1 MRGRSPTH
9 TLVRTRTGASSRTS
23 TLLFLL
29 LLLSLLGGGL
39 HTASAKPTDDC
50 PGVDGDSQHDR
61 TGCPDS
67 DGDGWSDPDGNWT
80 VDDGA
85 DAFVKE
91 VTQWADSDGDGF
103 GDNQDPDAEL
113 IDHFPANNG
122 LHRALISVGC
132 NPPDHTIVRSDS
144 KTAHFD
150 CTVRNEVGHTVRI
163 YVGWDTIPGITISE
177 KPTVLY
183 LSAKGSG
190 GDVAE
195 IRLSFKGTESG
206 LSGGD
211 LVLTESSDPQ
221 PLYSIGLPVLIEE
234 PALKPSTS
242 TNRPSVDLS
251 PVESA
256 VGDFAGWA
264 SAETGRNVT
273 VQQAAA
279 ILLLVPLLLLVA
291 GRRTHVVVQRKRS
304 EKSALMEEEANEE
317 ERERREAEEKEQP
330 NEKSIEEMAAVDDA
344 TPTGPKRG
352 VKGAEGKVLED
363 GMFDVIVGEF
373 DMPDDPGDS
382 FNVRSEMIDD
392 SEIAGELWSE
402 ESDEEQDDDEST
414 VAGKHRA
421 KKRSDERIED
431 DVDDSPGPKPTKKSG
446 KKSKKTTAKKPKS
459 KQADAEHASEK
470 PKPKKKRKQGGK
482 KRPKGKVGHTRGPG
496 IDL

>member
-1 MRGRSPTH
+1 
-9 TLVRTRTGASSRTS
+9 
-23 TLLFLL
+23 
-29 LLLSLLGGGL
+29 
-39 HTASAKPTDDC
+39 
-50 PGVDGDSQHDR
+50 
-61 TGCPDS
+61 
-67 DGDGWSDPDGNWT
+67 
-80 VDDGA
+80 
-85 DAFVKE
+85 
-91 VTQWADSDGDGF
+91 
-103 GDNQDPDAEL
+103 
-113 IDHFPANNG
+113 
-122 LHRALISVGC
+122 
-132 NPPDHTIVRSDS
+132 
-144 KTAHFD
+144 
-150 CTVRNEVGHTVRI
+150 VRI
-163 YVGWDTIPGITISE
+163 YVGWDTTPGITISE

-206 LSGGD
+206 LSGGN
-211 LVLTESSDPQ
+211 LVLTESSDAQ
-221 PLYSIGLPVLIEE
+221 PLYSIGLPVLVEE

-264 SAETGRNVT
+264 STETGRNVT

-279 ILLLVPLLLLVA
+279 ILLLVPLLLVVV
-291 GRRTHVVVQRKRS
+291 GRRTHGVVQRKRS
-304 EKSALMEEEANEE
+304 EKAALEEAAANEE
-317 ERERREAEEKEQP
+317 ERERREAEEKEKP

-352 VKGAEGKVLED
+352 VKGAEGKVLDD

-382 FNVRSEMIDD
+382 FNVRSEMIDA

-402 ESDEEQDDDEST
+402 ESDEEQEDDERT

-431 DVDDSPGPKPTKKSG
+431 DKDDSPDSKPTKKSG
-446 KKSKKTTAKKPKS
+446 KKTGNKPKKSSARKPKS
-459 KQADAEHASEK
+459 KRADAEQAPAK
-470 PKPKKKRKQGGK
+470 PQPKKKRQQGGK

>member
-1 MRGRSPTH
+1 M
-9 TLVRTRTGASSRTS
+9 
-23 TLLFLL
+23 FLL

-39 HTASAKPTDDC
+39 HTASAKSTDDC
-50 PGVDGDSQHDR
+50 PGVDGDSRHDR

-67 DGDGWSDPDGNWT
+67 DGDGWSDPDANWT

-91 VTQWADSDGDGF
+91 VTQWADSDGDGY

-113 IDHFPANNG
+113 IDHFPANRN
-122 LHRALISVGC
+122 LHRALLSVGC
-132 NPPDHTIVRSDS
+132 NPPDHTIVRSNS

-150 CTVRNEVGHTVRI
+150 CTVRNEVEHTVRI
-163 YVGWDTIPGITISE
+163 YVVWDTTPGITISE

-211 LVLTESSDPQ
+211 LVLSESSEPQ
-221 PLYSIGLPVLIEE
+221 PLYSIGLPVLVEE
-234 PALKPSTS
+234 PAPKPSTYS
-242 TNRPSVDLS
+242 NRPSVDLS

-264 SAETGRNVT
+264 SAETGRTVT

-279 ILLLVPLLLLVA
+279 ILLLVPLLLVVV

-304 EKSALMEEEANEE
+304 EKAALKEEAANED
-317 ERERREAEEKEQP
+317 ERARREAEEKEKP
-330 NEKSIEEMAAVDDA
+330 NEKSIEEMAAVED
-344 TPTGPKRG
+344 TTSKGPKRG
-352 VKGAEGKVLED
+352 VKGAEGKVLSE

-382 FNVRSEMIDD
+382 FNVRSEMIDA

-402 ESDEEQDDDEST
+402 ESDEEQEDDERT

-431 DVDDSPGPKPTKKSG
+431 DEDDSPGPKPTKKSG
-446 KKSKKTTAKKPKS
+446 KKTGRKSKKSTAGKPKS
-459 KQADAEHASEK
+459 KRADAEQAPAK
-470 PKPKKKRKQGGK
+470 PQPKKKRQQGGK

>member
-1 MRGRSPTH
+1 M
-9 TLVRTRTGASSRTS
+9 LM
-23 TLLFLL
+23 FLM

-39 HTASAKPTDDC
+39 HTASAKPPDDC
-50 PGVDGDSQHDR
+50 PGVDGDSRHDR

-67 DGDGWSDPDGNWT
+67 DGDGWSDPDADWT
-80 VDDGA
+80 AGDGA

-91 VTQWADSDGDGF
+91 VTQWADSDGDGY

-113 IDHFPANNG
+113 IDHFPDNRD
-122 LHRALISVGC
+122 LHRALLSVGC

-144 KTAHFD
+144 KTAYFD
-150 CTVRNEVGHTVRI
+150 CTVRNEVEHTVRI
-163 YVGWDTIPGITISE
+163 YVGWDTTPGITISE

-206 LSGGD
+206 LSGGN
-211 LVLTESSDPQ
+211 LVLTESSDAQ
-221 PLYSIGLPVLIEE
+221 PLYSIGLPVLVEE

-264 SAETGRNVT
+264 STETGRTVT

-279 ILLLVPLLLLVA
+279 ILLLVPLLLVVV
-291 GRRTHVVVQRKRS
+291 GRRTHGVVQRKRS
-304 EKSALMEEEANEE
+304 EKAALEEAAANEE
-317 ERERREAEEKEQP
+317 ERERREAEEKEKP

-382 FNVRSEMIDD
+382 FNVRSEMIDA

-402 ESDEEQDDDEST
+402 ESDEEQEDDERT

-431 DVDDSPGPKPTKKSG
+431 DEDDSPGPKPTKKSG

-459 KQADAEHASEK
+459 KQADAEQAPAK
-470 PKPKKKRKQGGK
+470 PQPKKKRQQGGK

>member
-1 MRGRSPTH
+1 M
-9 TLVRTRTGASSRTS
+9 
-23 TLLFLL
+23 
-29 LLLSLLGGGL
+29 
-39 HTASAKPTDDC
+39 
-50 PGVDGDSQHDR
+50 
-61 TGCPDS
+61 
-67 DGDGWSDPDGNWT
+67 
-80 VDDGA
+80 
-85 DAFVKE
+85 KE

-221 PLYSIGLPVLIEE
+221 PLYSIGLPVLVEE

-264 SAETGRNVT
+264 STETGRTVT

-279 ILLLVPLLLLVA
+279 ILLLVPLLLVVV
-291 GRRTHVVVQRKRS
+291 GRRTHGVVQRKRS
-304 EKSALMEEEANEE
+304 EKAALEEAAANEE

-382 FNVRSEMIDD
+382 FNVRSEMIDA

-402 ESDEEQDDDEST
+402 ESDEEQEDDERT

-470 PKPKKKRKQGGK
+470 PQPKKKRKQGGK

>member
-1 MRGRSPTH
+1 M
-9 TLVRTRTGASSRTS
+9 
-23 TLLFLL
+23 FLL

-39 HTASAKPTDDC
+39 HTASAKSTDDC
-50 PGVDGDSQHDR
+50 PGVDGDSRHDR

-67 DGDGWSDPDGNWT
+67 DGDGWSDPDANWT

-91 VTQWADSDGDGF
+91 VTQWADSDGDGY

-113 IDHFPANNG
+113 IDHFPANRN
-122 LHRALISVGC
+122 LHRALLSVGC

-144 KTAHFD
+144 KTAYFD
-150 CTVRNEVGHTVRI
+150 CTVRNEVEHTVRI
-163 YVGWDTIPGITISE
+163 YVGWDTTPGITISE

-206 LSGGD
+206 LSGGN
-211 LVLTESSDPQ
+211 LVLTESSDAQ
-221 PLYSIGLPVLIEE
+221 PLYSIGLPVLVEE

-264 SAETGRNVT
+264 STETGRNVT

-279 ILLLVPLLLLVA
+279 ILLLVPLLLVVV
-291 GRRTHVVVQRKRS
+291 GRRTHGVVQRKRS
-304 EKSALMEEEANEE
+304 EKAALEEAAANEE
-317 ERERREAEEKEQP
+317 ERERREAEEKEKP

-382 FNVRSEMIDD
+382 FNVRSEMIDA

-402 ESDEEQDDDEST
+402 ESDEEQEDDERT

-431 DVDDSPGPKPTKKSG
+431 DEDDSPDPKPTKKTG
-446 KKSKKTTAKKPKS
+446 KKSKKSTSRKPQS
-459 KQADAEHASEK
+459 KQADAEQAPEK
-470 PKPKKKRKQGGK
+470 PQPKKKRKQGSK

>member
-1 MRGRSPTH
+1 M
-9 TLVRTRTGASSRTS
+9 
-23 TLLFLL
+23 FLL
-29 LLLSLLGGGL
+29 LLFSLLGGGL
-39 HTASAKPTDDC
+39 HTASAKPPDDC
-50 PGVDGDSQHDR
+50 PGVDGDSRHDR

-67 DGDGWSDPDGNWT
+67 DGDGWSDPDANWT
-80 VDDGA
+80 AGDGA

-91 VTQWADSDGDGF
+91 VTQWADSDGDGY

-113 IDHFPANNG
+113 IDHFPDNRD
-122 LHRALISVGC
+122 LHRALLSVGC

-144 KTAHFD
+144 KTAYFD
-150 CTVRNEVGHTVRI
+150 CTVRNEVEHTVRI
-163 YVGWDTIPGITISE
+163 YVGWDTTPGITISE

-206 LSGGD
+206 LSGGN
-211 LVLTESSDPQ
+211 LVLTESSDAQ
-221 PLYSIGLPVLIEE
+221 PLYSIGLPVLVEE

-264 SAETGRNVT
+264 STETGRTVT

-279 ILLLVPLLLLVA
+279 ILLLVPLLLVVV
-291 GRRTHVVVQRKRS
+291 GRRTHGVVQRKRS
-304 EKSALMEEEANEE
+304 EKAALEEAAANEE
-317 ERERREAEEKEQP
+317 ERERREAEEKEKP

-382 FNVRSEMIDD
+382 FNVRSEMIDA

-402 ESDEEQDDDEST
+402 ESDEEQEDDVRT

-431 DVDDSPGPKPTKKSG
+431 DEDDSPDSKPTKKTG
-446 KKSKKTTAKKPKS
+446 KKSKKSSARKPKS
-459 KQADAEHASEK
+459 KQADAEQAPAK
-470 PKPKKKRKQGGK
+470 PQPKKKRKQGGK

>member
-1 MRGRSPTH
+1 M
-9 TLVRTRTGASSRTS
+9 
-23 TLLFLL
+23 FLL
-29 LLLSLLGGGL
+29 LLFSLLGGGL
-39 HTASAKPTDDC
+39 HTASAKPPDDC
-50 PGVDGDSQHDR
+50 PGVDGDSRHDR

-67 DGDGWSDPDGNWT
+67 DGDGWSDPDANWT

-91 VTQWADSDGDGF
+91 VTQWADSDGDGY

-113 IDHFPANNG
+113 IDHFPDNRD
-122 LHRALISVGC
+122 LHRALLSVGC

-144 KTAHFD
+144 KTAYFD
-150 CTVRNEVGHTVRI
+150 CTVRNEVEHTVRI
-163 YVGWDTIPGITISE
+163 YVGWDTTPGITISE

-206 LSGGD
+206 LSGGN
-211 LVLTESSDPQ
+211 LVLTESSDAQ
-221 PLYSIGLPVLIEE
+221 PLYSIGLPVLVEE

-264 SAETGRNVT
+264 STETGRTVT

-279 ILLLVPLLLLVA
+279 ILLLVPLLLVVV
-291 GRRTHVVVQRKRS
+291 GRRTHGVVQRKRS
-304 EKSALMEEEANEE
+304 EKAALEEAAANEE
-317 ERERREAEEKEQP
+317 ERERREAEEKDKP

-402 ESDEEQDDDEST
+402 ESDEEQEDDERT

-431 DVDDSPGPKPTKKSG
+431 DEDDSPDSKPTKKTG
-446 KKSKKTTAKKPKS
+446 KKSKKSTARKPKS
-459 KQADAEHASEK
+459 KQADAEQAPAK
-470 PKPKKKRKQGGK
+470 PQPKKKRQQGGK

>member
-1 MRGRSPTH
+1 M
-9 TLVRTRTGASSRTS
+9 
-23 TLLFLL
+23 FLL

-50 PGVDGDSQHDR
+50 PGVDGDSVHDR

-67 DGDGWSDPDGNWT
+67 DGDGWSDSDENWT
-80 VDDGA
+80 VADGA

-103 GDNQDPDAEL
+103 GDNQNPDAEL
-113 IDHFPANNG
+113 IDHFPANSG

-150 CTVRNEVGHTVRI
+150 CTVRNEVEHTVRI
-163 YVGWDTIPGITISE
+163 YVGWDTTPGISISE

-221 PLYSIGLPVLIEE
+221 PLYSIGLPVLVEE
-234 PALKPSTS
+234 PAPKPSTS
-242 TNRPSVDLS
+242 ANRPSVDLS

-264 SAETGRNVT
+264 STETGRNVT

-279 ILLLVPLLLLVA
+279 ILLLVPLLLVVV
-291 GRRTHVVVQRKRS
+291 GRRTHTVVQRKRS
-304 EKSALMEEEANEE
+304 EKAALLEEEANEE

-344 TPTGPKRG
+344 TDTGPKRG
-352 VKGAEGKVLED
+352 VKGAEGKVLDE
-363 GMFDVIVGEF
+363 GMIEVMVGEF

-382 FNVRSEMIDD
+382 FNIRSEMIDAT
-392 SEIAGELWSE
+392 EIAGELWAD
-402 ESDEEQDDDEST
+402 ESDEEQEDDEHT

-421 KKRSDERIED
+421 KKRSDNRIED
-431 DVDDSPGPKPTKKSG
+431 DSPAAKPTKKTGKKSQ

-459 KQADAEHASEK
+459 KQADAVEK
-470 PKPKKKRKQGGK
+470 PKQKKRKQGGK
-482 KRPKGKVGHTRGPG
+482 KRSKGNVGHTRGPG

>member
-1 MRGRSPTH
+1 M
-9 TLVRTRTGASSRTS
+9 
-23 TLLFLL
+23 FLL

-50 PGVDGDSQHDR
+50 PGVDGDSRHDR

-67 DGDGWSDPDGNWT
+67 DGDGWSDPDANWT

-91 VTQWADSDGDGF
+91 VTQWADSDGDGY

-113 IDHFPANNG
+113 IDHFPANRN
-122 LHRALISVGC
+122 LHRALLSVGC

-144 KTAHFD
+144 KTAYFD
-150 CTVRNEVGHTVRI
+150 CTVRNEVEHTVRI
-163 YVGWDTIPGITISE
+163 YVGWDTTPGITISE

-206 LSGGD
+206 LSGGN
-211 LVLTESSDPQ
+211 LVLTESSDAQ
-221 PLYSIGLPVLIEE
+221 PLYSIGLPVLVEE
-234 PALKPSTS
+234 PALKQSTS

-264 SAETGRNVT
+264 STETGRNVT

-279 ILLLVPLLLLVA
+279 ILLLVPLLLVVV
-291 GRRTHVVVQRKRS
+291 GRRTHGVVQRKRS
-304 EKSALMEEEANEE
+304 EKAALEEAAANEE
-317 ERERREAEEKEQP
+317 ERERREAEEKEKP

-382 FNVRSEMIDD
+382 FNVRSEMIDA

-402 ESDEEQDDDEST
+402 ESDEEQVDDERT

-431 DVDDSPGPKPTKKSG
+431 DEDDSPDSKPTKKTG
-446 KKSKKTTAKKPKS
+446 KKSKKSTARKPKS
-459 KQADAEHASEK
+459 KQADAEQAPAK
-470 PKPKKKRKQGGK
+470 PQPKKKRQQGGK